1 MFNSHQYRRL
11 IFSPAHISDPIL
23 SLQLWLS
30 REPSVVLLLKHHCPG
45 LLSRSLNSICV
56 RVFCAE
62 RTVTP
67 SAKTGTCCYCAA
79 PCWTLCV
86 RQSLEKRG
94 GFLKNTQRPFALLY
108 SASYLAEWVRGQTKN
123 IQRTLP
129 HLRPKARCSPL
140 RGGLSFSL
148 FYKDWDRGHNTN
160 CITSLFTKSLYRRLV
175 AGTMMRK
182 VSSASDGSL
191 FRVKCMGKGADDR
204 GCVGVSWNLRPP
216 VCRLNADPLPGL
228 FPHPRFCSP
237 PGRGS
242 AGLCG
247 WSHRAGRRRRNGL
260 LLWSPDERK
269 HRVGHKEL
277 RDNDGVINIP
287 RWMSKFNSSTDP
299 PIHYLIFVTNGLKRI
314 CWNGAKSRN
323 TPSYVFNFFYSSI
336 YLLCF
341 LSTFELLNQKKRGL
355 NFSNLPLFS
364 LLVCFSLV
372 HTQSRCRCWS
382 EIRRW
387 RKWECRPGP
396 GRFSPPWAS

>member
-1 MFNSHQYRRL
+1 MLNALLPPLQRPGHAVTVPPPAGLSVSG
-11 IFSPAHISDPIL
+11 SP
-23 SLQLWLS
+23 
-30 REPSVVLLLKHHCPG
+30 
-45 LLSRSLNSICV
+45 SRSEQDSW
-56 RVFCAE
+56 
-62 RTVTP
+62 
-67 SAKTGTCCYCAA
+67 KTHSG
-79 PCWTLCV
+79 PL
-86 RQSLEKRG
+86 
-94 GFLKNTQRPFALLY
+94 PY
-108 SASYLAEWVRGQTKN
+108 S
-123 IQRTLP
+123 TLP
-129 HLRPKARCSPL
+129 HISHRVGEGSDKEHPVDFASSSTQSKMFPFERWPL
-140 RGGLSFSL
+140 ILA

-160 CITSLFTKSLYRRLV
+160 CITRLFTKSLYRRLV

-247 WSHRAGRRRRNGL
+247 WSHRAGRRRHNGL

-323 TPSYVFNFFYSSI
+323 TASCVFNFFYSSI
-336 YLLCF
+336 YLLRF